1 MKRKLSFVLAL
12 ALLLT
17 LVVTQVTT
25 YAAAPENAVIRCST
39 TTSVND
45 TGLLP
50 YLQSDFEA
58 ETGYELIVVSNGSG
72 AAIKLGESGDA
83 DVLLVHSKAAEEEFV
98 ANGYGV
104 SRISFMYNYFV
115 IIGPAA
121 DPAGIADCENAA
133 EAFAAIA
140 SSKSLFVSRG
150 DESGTH
156 TAEKKIWAAA
166 EVKPDEQDE
175 WYISAGAG
183 MGASLIQAN
192 EREAYILSDKA
203 TFLSMKDNLDLE
215 ILLERGEDMKNVYSL
230 IECDPE
236 KTSGLNSEG
245 AQAFIA
251 YMTSEATAE
260 KIAGFGVE
268 QYGQP
273 LFYVDM
279 DE

>member
-1 MKRKLSFVLAL
+1 MKRIMS
-12 ALLLT
+12 LT
-17 LVVTQVTT
+17 LVFAMLLAFGMTQ
-25 YAAAPENAVIRCST
+25 ALADAPENKAIRLST

-50 YLQSDFEA
+50 FLQPDFEA
-58 ETGYELIVVSNGSG
+58 ATGYELIVVSNGSG

-98 ANGYGV
+98 ANGYGI

-115 IIGPAA
+115 IVGPAS
-121 DPAGIADCENAA
+121 DPAGIAQCENAA

-140 SSKSLFVSRG
+140 DSKSLFVSRG

-156 TAEKKIWAAA
+156 TAERKIWAAA
-166 EVKPDEQDE
+166 EVEPGEQDD

-183 MGASLIQAN
+183 MGASLNQAN

-215 ILLERGEDMKNVYSL
+215 ILLEKGDDMKNVYSL
-230 IECDPE
+230 IACNPE
-236 KTSGLNSEG
+236 QNSGINAEG
-245 AQAFIA
+245 AQAFID
-251 YMTSEATAE
+251 YMTSEATLE
-260 KIAGFGVE
+260 KIADFGKNT
-268 QYGQP
+268 YGQA
-273 LFYVDM
+273 LFYV
-279 DE
+279 E

>member
-1 MKRKLSFVLAL
+1 MRRKISLVLA
-12 ALLLT
+12 AILLLT
-17 LVVTQVTT
+17 LGVAQTVAFAST
-25 YAAAPENAVIRCST
+25 PENKTIRCST

-45 TGLLP
+45 SGLLP
-50 YLQSDFEA
+50 YLQTGFEA

-83 DVLLVHSKAAEEEFV
+83 DLLLVHSKAAEEEFV
-98 ANGYGV
+98 ANGFGV

-115 IIGPAA
+115 IIGPAS

-140 SSKSLFVSRG
+140 ESGSLFVSRG

-166 EVKPDEQDE
+166 KIEPKEEDE

-203 TFLSMKDNLDLE
+203 TFLSMQDNLDLE

-230 IECDPE
+230 IECNPE
-236 KTSGLNSEG
+236 KIQGLNSEG

-251 YMTSEATAE
+251 YMTSESTLE
-260 KIAGFGVE
+260 KIANFGMDT
-268 QYGQP
+268 YGQP
-273 LFYVDM
+273 LFYV
-279 DE
+279 EE